1 MIMRV
6 PANGLAEGFPMT
18 TKRKERP
25 ELKTLTGWRQ
35 ISEFLGE
42 PESVV
47 HRWKKQ
53 GMPVHRQ
60 GRKVTVTAEEL
71 NAWLGADSGEPV
83 QVVTKEA
90 DLASELKRAL
100 SFVRHRK
107 LSH

>member
-1 MIMRV
+1 
-6 PANGLAEGFPMT
+6 MT
-18 TKRKERP
+18 PKRREKP
-25 ELKTLTGWRQ
+25 EMKTLTGWRQ

-60 GRKVTVTAEEL
+60 GRQVTATVPEL
-71 NAWLGADSGEPV
+71 NAWLGADSAQPV
-83 QVVTKEA
+83 QVATEET
-90 DLASELKRAL
+90 DLASKMKRAV

-107 LSH
+107 LSR

>member
-1 MIMRV
+1 
-6 PANGLAEGFPMT
+6 MT
-18 TKRKERP
+18 LKPKNKP
-25 ELKTLTGWRQ
+25 EQKTLAGWRQ

-47 HRWKKQ
+47 QRWKKQ

-60 GRKVTVTAEEL
+60 GRKVTATAEEL

-83 QVVTKEA
+83 QVATKET

>member
-1 MIMRV
+1 
-6 PANGLAEGFPMT
+6 MT
-18 TKRKERP
+18 PKRKRKP

-35 ISEFLGE
+35 IAEFLGQR
-42 PESVV
+42 ESVL

-60 GRKVTVTAEEL
+60 GRNVTATAEEL
-71 NAWLGADSGEPV
+71 NAWLGADSGEPAHV
-83 QVVTKEA
+83 ATEET
-90 DLASELKRAL
+90 DLASELKRTL